1 MLWGEKRGKW
11 KSRESNPGHLWLE
24 PPVLS
29 HWAMTAGWPPPLTI
43 LYTLQVNFW
52 CLFNVV
58 MRLRLST
65 RDFNRTILVFW
76 WAVLNRVEMYN
87 ETHFGLI
94 SEARWIISSVTS
106 SELCPTAPAFYTLE
120 YWYLFSEGL
129 CKGYSTD
136 GGDKDTQRDGYKAGT
151 FAQYQNGSTTVH
163 KLHSTYISTHTG
175 PFTCPTIK
183 EQSMTTVKKSHG
195 LHVTKPPTAQKRFVP
210 ILYQINTQQYV
221 QYIKLYFSLVYNN
234 SS

>member
-1 MLWGEKRGKW
+1 MPRNLQNSLKLAWTFKR
-11 KSRESNPGHLWLE
+11 
-24 PPVLS
+24 
-29 HWAMTAGWPPPLTI
+29 WAMTAGWPPPLTI

-94 SEARWIISSVTS
+94 FEARWIISSVTF

-136 GGDKDTQRDGYKAGT
+136 GGDKDNQRDGYKAGT

-183 EQSMTTVKKSHG
+183 EQSMTTVKKAMAYMLQSHLLHRKG
-195 LHVTKPPTAQKRFVP
+195 LSQYYTKST
-210 ILYQINTQQYV
+210 L
-221 QYIKLYFSLVYNN
+221 N
-234 SS
+234 STCNI